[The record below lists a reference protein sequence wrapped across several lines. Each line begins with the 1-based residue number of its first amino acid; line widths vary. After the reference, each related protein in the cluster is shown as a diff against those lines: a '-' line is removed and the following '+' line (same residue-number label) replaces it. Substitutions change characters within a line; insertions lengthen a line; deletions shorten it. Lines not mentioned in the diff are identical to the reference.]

1 MPLES
6 SRFCALDRRIADRQ
20 ETPGNLPISG
30 VLSSPNFLES
40 EERVMVRKVDPEVI
54 RLQRREWIP
63 NNSTLPVLLYRGAFE
78 PGAPDVASV
87 MEAQFRQ
94 NGWPAQWRN
103 GVYAFHHYH
112 TKGHEVLGFAA
123 GHARLVLG
131 GPGGGEISVQAG
143 DVALLPA
150 GTGHCRLEASSDFLV
165 VGAYPPGQEGD
176 ICRSA
181 PSGDELAQIGALT
194 FPSSDPVAGPN
205 GPLTK
210 LWRRS

>member
-1 MPLES
+1 MTDTES
-6 SRFCALDRRIADRQ
+6 ASRGTA
-20 ETPGNLPISG
+20 
-30 VLSSPNFLES
+30 
-40 EERVMVRKVDPEVI
+40 PEVL
-54 RLQRREWIP
+54 RLTRNEWVP
-63 NNSTLPVLLYRGAFE
+63 NNGELPVLLYRRVFATDQ
-78 PGAPDVASV
+78 ADMASA
-87 MEAQFRQ
+87 MEVLFRR
-94 NGWPAQWRN
+94 NGLPPQWRN

-123 GHARLVLG
+123 GRARLMLG
-131 GPGGGEISVQAG
+131 GPGGEEISVQAG

-150 GTGHCRLEASSDFLV
+150 GTGHCRLEASADFLV

-194 FPSSDPVAGPN
+194 FPSSDPVNGTD

-210 LWRRS
+210 LWHRS